1 MSERENLSSRL
12 GFLLISAGCAIGL
25 GNVWRFPFVTGQYG
39 GGAFVLLYLLFLL
52 LLGLPIMVMELAVG
66 RASRKSA
73 AASFRALEP
82 KGTKWHLFSG
92 FAVAGNYLLM
102 MFYTTVAGWILS
114 YIVKTATGQFVGQST
129 EQIEE
134 VFSSMLA
141 SPGEM
146 TFFMALVVLIGFG
159 VCAIGLQKGVE
170 KLTKVMMVLL
180 FGLLIVLAVRAVTLP
195 GAAEGLSFYL
205 LPDFSRV
212 MDDLPGTIFAAMGQA
227 FFTLSIGI
235 GSIAIFGSMIGKER
249 RLAGEAIHITILDT
263 LVAVI
268 AGLVIFPA
276 CFSFGIAPDSGPNL
290 IFITLPRVFNEMAGG
305 RVWGTL
311 FFLFMA
317 FAALTTVIAV
327 FENIINFG
335 IELFHWSR
343 KKSILINIV
352 LVFLLSLPC
361 VFGSNLLSFVQPF
374 GAGSTIQDLEDF
386 IVSNNLLPLGSLVY
400 LMFCTRRYGWGYD
413 NFIEEANAGKG
424 LRFPRRMRVYV
435 TYVLPVILLA
445 VFVQGYVTKFFF

>member
-52 LLGLPIMVMELAVG
+52 LLGLPIMVMELSVG

-114 YIVKTATGQFVGQST
+114 YIIKMATGQFVEQNT
-129 EQIEE
+129 EQIEAT
-134 VFSSMLA
+134 FSSM
-141 SPGEM
+141 
-146 TFFMALVVLIGFG
+146 
-159 VCAIGLQKGVE
+159 LQKGVE

-235 GSIAIFGSMIGKER
+235 GSIAIFGSLIGKER

-268 AGLVIFPA
+268 AGLIIFPA

-305 RVWGTL
+305 RIWGTL

-361 VFGSNLLSFVQPF
+361 VFGFNLLSFVQPF

-424 LRFPRRMRVYV
+424 LCFPRRMRVYV